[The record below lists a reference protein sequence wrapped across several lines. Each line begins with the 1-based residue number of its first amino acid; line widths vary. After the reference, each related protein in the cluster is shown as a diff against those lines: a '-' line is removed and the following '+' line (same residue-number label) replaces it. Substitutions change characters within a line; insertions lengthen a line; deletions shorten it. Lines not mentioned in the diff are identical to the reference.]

1 MNKLNLK
8 MKLGL
13 GFGVLLV
20 LMMVLGIC
28 GYRSAVTADKLS
40 EEVDK
45 VANKKELALMVE
57 ASLEM
62 QSNGARGFLLTGK
75 EDMLGR
81 DEEGKAKEHACGF
94 FCRLWPYE
102 VLLGKALWIGSTV
115 EGDTCAPSMPISY
128 VRDHIIWS

>member
-1 MNKLNLK
+1 MTTHAYLIDPFACEVRHVELVDDPDSDE
-8 MKLGL
+8 GL
-13 GFGVLLV
+13 HAIYALLDCAIIEAVVPESAGTDVLYV
-20 LMMVLGIC
+20 
-28 GYRSAVTADKLS
+28 
-40 EEVDK
+40 
-45 VANKKELALMVE
+45 
-57 ASLEM
+57 
-62 QSNGARGFLLTGK
+62 
-75 EDMLGR
+75 